1 MPVYSNTRE
10 ACARWPSLAALRIP
24 SILLISRA
32 NSYLPAWGSIRRLQR
47 NPELGAHVVEHD
59 SNGLDDQLVRVGLT
73 INNDLVLRLFCSVN
87 VEVMRFGEPVF
98 QPLYQLASRSASF
111 WKVLASCRQVNFWTF
126 SVLD

>member
-87 VEVMRFGEPVF
+87 VEVMRFGEPVVPAAVSTRE
-98 QPLYQLASRSASF
+98 QISIILEGACQLQAGQF
-111 WKVLASCRQVNFWTF
+111 
-126 SVLD
+126 